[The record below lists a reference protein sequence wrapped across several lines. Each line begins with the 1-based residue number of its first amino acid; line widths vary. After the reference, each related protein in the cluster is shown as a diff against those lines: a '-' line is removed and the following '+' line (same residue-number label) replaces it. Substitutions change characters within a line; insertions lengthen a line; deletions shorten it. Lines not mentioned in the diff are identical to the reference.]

1 MNDTSDLIKEK
12 LEANYASRSGEE
24 KLLMALSMF
33 ETARELVIASLPKDI
48 SESELRKELFLRFYG
63 NDFDDEEKARIIK
76 RLLQYSK

>member
-12 LEANYASRSGEE
+12 LEANYASISGEE

-63 NDFDDEEKARIIK
+63 NDFDEDEKIKIIQ
-76 RLLQYSK
+76 RLLEYGK

>member
-12 LEANYASRSGEE
+12 LEANYASISGEE

-33 ETARELVIASLPKDI
+33 ETARALVIASLPKDI

-63 NDFDDEEKARIIK
+63 NDFDEDEKIKIIQ
-76 RLLQYSK
+76 RLLEYGK